1 MYVSLGI
8 FTQYRRELMGV
19 ATVLILLCHS
29 LLPPAIHCPN
39 DILRWII
46 ITGNRGVDIF
56 LFLSGLGMYHSL
68 RKMTKWNRGGVI
80 RWYAKRYRH
89 ILLPYLLI
97 CFPYYLVLGCVNDG
111 HFSISIFLYR
121 LSTLN
126 YWLEHKGFW
135 YIAMLIPLYFLT
147 PFYARIID
155 KTKYQTLLTVTLCII
170 LLLISTIKIENN
182 NLFSHV
188 WNNTAFVL

>member
-89 ILLPYLLI
+89 ILLP
-97 CFPYYLVLGCVNDG
+97 
-111 HFSISIFLYR
+111 
-121 LSTLN
+121 
-126 YWLEHKGFW
+126 
-135 YIAMLIPLYFLT
+135 
-147 PFYARIID
+147 
-155 KTKYQTLLTVTLCII
+155 
-170 LLLISTIKIENN
+170 
-182 NLFSHV
+182 
-188 WNNTAFVL
+188 

>member
-68 RKMTKWNRGGVI
+68 RKMTKWNRGRGNSVVCKKI
-80 RWYAKRYRH
+80 QAHFTTLSTHLLPLLPGIGLCKRRTFFHFYIFIPPFHIELLVGAQRFLVYRH
-89 ILLPYLLI
+89 
-97 CFPYYLVLGCVNDG
+97 VD
-111 HFSISIFLYR
+111 SAIFLN
-121 LSTLN
+121 S
-126 YWLEHKGFW
+126 
-135 YIAMLIPLYFLT
+135 
-147 PFYARIID
+147 
-155 KTKYQTLLTVTLCII
+155 LLCP
-170 LLLISTIKIENN
+170 NN
-182 NLFSHV
+182 R
-188 WNNTAFVL
+188 

>member
-135 YIAMLIPLYFLT
+135 YMP
-147 PFYARIID
+147 
-155 KTKYQTLLTVTLCII
+155 C
-170 LLLISTIKIENN
+170 
-182 NLFSHV
+182 
-188 WNNTAFVL
+188 

>member
-56 LFLSGLGMYHSL
+56 LFLSGLG
-68 RKMTKWNRGGVI
+68 N
-80 RWYAKRYRH
+80 AD
-89 ILLPYLLI
+89 
-97 CFPYYLVLGCVNDG
+97 FPYRPFPALRIYDCDDLP
-111 HFSISIFLYR
+111 
-121 LSTLN
+121 LSA
-126 YWLEHKGFW
+126 GF
-135 YIAMLIPLYFLT
+135 
-147 PFYARIID
+147 
-155 KTKYQTLLTVTLCII
+155 
-170 LLLISTIKIENN
+170 
-182 NLFSHV
+182 
-188 WNNTAFVL
+188 

>member
-68 RKMTKWNRGGVI
+68 RKMTKWNRGGEFGGMQ
-80 RWYAKRYRH
+80 KDTGT
-89 ILLPYLLI
+89 
-97 CFPYYLVLGCVNDG
+97 FYYLIYS
-111 HFSISIFLYR
+111 FASP
-121 LSTLN
+121 TTW
-126 YWLEHKGFW
+126 YW
-135 YIAMLIPLYFLT
+135 
-147 PFYARIID
+147 
-155 KTKYQTLLTVTLCII
+155 V
-170 LLLISTIKIENN
+170 
-182 NLFSHV
+182 V
-188 WNNTAFVL
+188 

>member
-89 ILLPYLLI
+89 ILLPGIGLCKRRTFFHFYIFIPPFHIELLVGAQR
-97 CFPYYLVLGCVNDG
+97 FLVYRHVD
-111 HFSISIFLYR
+111 SAIFLN
-121 LSTLN
+121 S
-126 YWLEHKGFW
+126 
-135 YIAMLIPLYFLT
+135 
-147 PFYARIID
+147 
-155 KTKYQTLLTVTLCII
+155 LLCP
-170 LLLISTIKIENN
+170 NN
-182 NLFSHV
+182 R
-188 WNNTAFVL
+188 